1 MKDQDVKDRL
11 AQYTKQAL
19 DEGVSIFVLVS
30 GVKYLS
36 GRSRAYDWEEA
47 M

>member
-19 DEGVSIFVLVS
+19 DEGVSTFVLML
-30 GVKYLS
+30 GVKYRRGGS
-36 GRSRAYDWEEA
+36 RSYNWEEA
-47 M
+47 V

>member
-19 DEGVSIFVLVS
+19 DEGVSTFVLVS